1 MVGRINLVGAG
12 EMMASMSSLHRA
24 ALARV
29 GGAPKPVFL
38 DTTAAFETNIDAI
51 VEKAVEY
58 YAHHLQTKL
67 AVARYRHK
75 NAPASDIAAAVS
87 EIRNANMI
95 FAGPGSPT
103 YAIHQW
109 RDSPVWEAVVQRF
122 EEGADVFFASAA
134 SISLGRWALPVY
146 EIYKAG
152 SDPFWDDGLDLLS
165 YYGLNLAVVPHFDD
179 SSGGENYDSRFCYM
193 GAARF
198 DALQEQ
204 LPLDVAILGID
215 AYTAICFDPNTNE
228 ATVSGQ
234 GGITLIGDGDEKRF
248 MAGTKVP
255 FDAFHASHRET
266 VHREA
271 PAHLG
276 YAGADTVA
284 DEDDDADPAA
294 GLRRAIEG
302 LDKLTGNEKVDLL
315 AHLNVLTA
323 ASAGASGEAEGPL
336 VDLVLELRAALREA
350 KRFDLSDKARDMLK
364 ELGFEINDTPGGATW
379 TRL

>member
-12 EMMASMSSLHRA
+12 EMMSSMSSLHRA
-24 ALARV
+24 ALGRLGSGAR
-29 GGAPKPVFL
+29 PVFL
-38 DTTAAFETNIDAI
+38 DTTAAFETNIDGI

-67 AVARYRHK
+67 NVARYRHK
-75 NAPASDIAAAVS
+75 NAPAADIAAAVN
-87 EIRNANMI
+87 EIRSANMI

-103 YAIHQW
+103 YAIRQW
-109 RDSPVWEAVVQRF
+109 RDSPVWQAVVQRF

-165 YYGLNLAVVPHFDD
+165 YYGLNVAVVPHFDD

-193 GAARF
+193 GATRF

-215 AYTAICFDPNTNE
+215 AYTAICFDPSTNE
-228 ATVSGQ
+228 ATVNGQ
-234 GGITLIGDGDEKRF
+234 GGITLIGDGAEQRF
-248 MAGTKVP
+248 MAGSKVP
-255 FDAFHASHRET
+255 FDVFHASNRQ
-266 VHREA
+266 VVQQQA
-271 PAHLG
+271 PEHLG
-276 YAGADTVA
+276 YAGADTDVE
-284 DEDDDADPAA
+284 DETDDPAA

-315 AHLNVLTA
+315 ARLNILTD

-336 VDLVLELRAALREA
+336 VDLVLDLRKAVREA
-350 KRFDLSDKARDMLK
+350 KRFDLADKARDTLT
-364 ELGFEINDTPGGATW
+364 ELGFEIGDTAQGATW
-379 TRL
+379 TRR

>member
-12 EMMASMSSLHRA
+12 EMMSSMSSLHRA
-24 ALARV
+24 ALGRLT
-29 GGAPKPVFL
+29 GPPRPVFL
-38 DTTAAFETNIDAI
+38 DTTAAFETNIDGI

-67 AVARYRHK
+67 AVARYRHRD
-75 NAPASDIAAAVS
+75 APAADIAAAVN
-87 EIRNANMI
+87 EVRNANMI

-103 YAIHQW
+103 YAIRQW
-109 RDSPVWEAVVQRF
+109 RGSPVWDAVVQRF

-134 SISLGRWALPVY
+134 SISLGRYALPVY

-193 GAARF
+193 GASRF
-198 DALQEQ
+198 NRLQEQ

-215 AYTAICFDPNTNE
+215 AYTAICFDPNTEE
-228 ATVSGQ
+228 ATVTGQ
-234 GGITLIGDGDEKRF
+234 GGITLIGDGDEQRF
-248 MAGTKVP
+248 LAGSKVP
-255 FDAFHASHRET
+255 FDAFHASERQT
-266 VHREA
+266 STREA
-271 PAHLG
+271 VAHLG
-276 YAGADTVA
+276 YAGADTDA
-284 DEDDDADPAA
+284 EDDGEDPAA

-315 AHLNVLTA
+315 ARLNVLLESTPD
-323 ASAGASGEAEGPL
+323 ASNETEAPL
-336 VDLVLELRAALREA
+336 VDLVLELRRALREA
-350 KRFDLSDKARDMLK
+350 KRFDLADKARDTLT
-364 ELGFEINDTPGGATW
+364 ELGFEIGDTAQGATW
-379 TRL
+379 TRR